1 MALGY
6 PEFLT
11 QNAYPSRTSLID
23 ARNGFNEL
31 IIVCCLLGLDER
43 IGVRPVGIGETFCQS
58 LAKLVMRAAGDQAIA
73 ACGKLQM
80 CAVLK
85 ADIEGSTHAVWQHRI
100 DRVRAIRG
108 KEVED
113 SGSFNEE

>member
-1 MALGY
+1 M
-6 PEFLT
+6 
-11 QNAYPSRTSLID
+11 
-23 ARNGFNEL
+23 
-31 IIVCCLLGLDER
+31 
-43 IGVRPVGIGETFCQS
+43 GIGETFCRA

-108 KEVED
+108 KEVAE
-113 SGSFNEE
+113 SGSFNEEEERGGMTGRLNNLAIETVETEDEAAEILKAMLYMEIVEVGKRE